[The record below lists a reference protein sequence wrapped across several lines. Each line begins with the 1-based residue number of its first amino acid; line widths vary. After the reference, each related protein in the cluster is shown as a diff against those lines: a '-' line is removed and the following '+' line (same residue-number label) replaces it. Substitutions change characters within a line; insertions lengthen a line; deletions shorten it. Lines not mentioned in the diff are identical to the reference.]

1 MPPSTETPQP
11 QPLPRSIFE
20 IRPGLQ
26 LILSITGFDDRVRTA
41 CVGHERGRYF
51 LMRLPSAATQG
62 LPGLYEYLY
71 QGNMATVS
79 YLHDG
84 NIWGF
89 STRIQSYALRPYPLL
104 FADFPARID
113 SHNLRKESRIECLFP
128 VQIQAGAVQG
138 QAMLLDISRNGCRL
152 ACDPSDPLAR
162 LAVGDTVEMECAIFN
177 ATGAQSLGCQV
188 RGAQSSG
195 GRTTLG
201 LAFTSVPEA
210 VGRSIDGYLR
220 TVAGLL
226 DDAPPA
232 AAAS

>member
-1 MPPSTETPQP
+1 MPPSDETP

-26 LILSITGFDDRVRTA
+26 LILSITGFDERVRTA
-41 CVGHERGRYF
+41 FVGHERGRYF

-62 LPGLYEYLY
+62 LPGLYDYLY
-71 QGNMATVS
+71 QGNTATVS
-79 YLHDG
+79 YLHSG

-104 FADFPARID
+104 FTDFPSRID

-128 VQIQAGAVQG
+128 VQIQAGALRG

-152 ACDPSDPLAR
+152 ACESSDPAAR
-162 LAVGDTVEMECAIFN
+162 LAVGDTVELECAIF
-177 ATGAQSLGCQV
+177 GAAGGQRLGCQV
-188 RGAQSSG
+188 RGVQGSG
-195 GRTTLG
+195 GRATLG
-201 LAFTSVPEA
+201 LAFTAVPEA

-226 DDAPPA
+226 DDAPA
-232 AAAS
+232 SAAAS